1 MGKNDN
7 AKMVLYNGRE
17 SSIGEIA
24 RSDESHKKAG
34 KAILKGQV
42 TKMKMNAKQCSEYD
56 RLVSNEKV
64 FCITM
69 LDCNGNCMIIKSQ
82 DS

>member
-42 TKMKMNAKQCSEYD
+42 TKMKMNAIVY
-56 RLVSNEKV
+56 VSFK
-64 FCITM
+64 I
-69 LDCNGNCMIIKSQ
+69 
-82 DS
+82 

>member
-42 TKMKMNAKQCSEYD
+42 TKMKMNAKQCS
-56 RLVSNEKV
+56 
-64 FCITM
+64 
-69 LDCNGNCMIIKSQ
+69 
-82 DS
+82 